1 MGPSAQ
7 SDRMQSFDDPDKFAP
22 DERLS
27 AIAAILAA
35 GILRLQCR
43 AALVAA
49 AAESENPAN
58 SVAAGLEVSDETVL
72 SVHAG

>member
-1 MGPSAQ
+1 M
-7 SDRMQSFDDPDKFAP
+7 RSFDDSDELAP

-27 AIAAILAA
+27 AIAGILAA

-43 AALVAA
+43 SALAAA

-58 SVAAGLEVSDETVL
+58 SVAAGLEVSGETKL